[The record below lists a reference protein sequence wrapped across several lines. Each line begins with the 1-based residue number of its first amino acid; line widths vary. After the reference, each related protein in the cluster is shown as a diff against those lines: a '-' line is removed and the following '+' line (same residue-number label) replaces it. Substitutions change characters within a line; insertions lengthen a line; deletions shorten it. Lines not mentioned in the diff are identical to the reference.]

1 MIHEERTSQLD
12 ACTPS
17 QATSP
22 HLNGAKAL
30 RTCSHGECTPALH
43 RAPPPPKAGP
53 RAEGRRR
60 HDPTAA
66 HLSAGEP
73 KGTPGPLQSGG
84 ACVHHRAAGRCCE
97 RVSVPA
103 NEVRTLSWEQEKRPT
118 NYVLWGRGKESFYY
132 ESQFK
137 TTKRSNYEMFLNRT
151 VSPHSRL

>member
-1 MIHEERTSQLD
+1 MIHEERTSQLE

-103 NEVRTLSWEQEKRPT
+103 NEVRTLSWSRRRDQPSMFYGGEKKNNFIMRASSKPQ
-118 NYVLWGRGKESFYY
+118 NDR
-132 ESQFK
+132 
-137 TTKRSNYEMFLNRT
+137 TTRCS
-151 VSPHSRL
+151 

>member
-12 ACTPS
+12 ACAPS

-103 NEVRTLSWEQEKRPT
+103 NEVRTLSWSRRRDQPSMF
-118 NYVLWGRGKESFYY
+118 YGGGGKNNFITRAS
-132 ESQFK
+132 SKPQNDR
-137 TTKRSNYEMFLNRT
+137 TTRCS
-151 VSPHSRL
+151 